1 MTVQIKNNSIND
13 IDFLDIVIET
23 FKTAP
28 RKLFIKMMRFFI
40 NTIHNRANE
49 LEQKALSIDNMN
61 QIPVDDLEEF
71 YDEILEN
78 IDDIKFLKSKLE
90 AVKNRDEIFLELLN
104 EFNRVNEFAVL
115 YMDRMGQLEVRILS
129 KKYQNEN

>member
-1 MTVQIKNNSIND
+1 
-13 IDFLDIVIET
+13 
-23 FKTAP
+23 
-28 RKLFIKMMRFFI
+28 
-40 NTIHNRANE
+40 
-49 LEQKALSIDNMN
+49 MN

-71 YDEILEN
+71 YDGILES

-90 AVKNRDEIFLELLN
+90 AVKNKDEIFLELLN

-129 KKYQNEN
+129 KKYQNDN